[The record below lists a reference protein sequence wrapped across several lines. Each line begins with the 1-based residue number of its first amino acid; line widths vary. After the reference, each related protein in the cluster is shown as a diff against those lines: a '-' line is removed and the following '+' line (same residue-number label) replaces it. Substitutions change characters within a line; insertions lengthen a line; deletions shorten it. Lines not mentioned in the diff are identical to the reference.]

1 MYRSSNPLEVIEN
14 IGTISME
21 ENKLFDENSQY
32 VTAVLII
39 LLTIYLYTNSVVFV
53 IINQIKNL

>member
-1 MYRSSNPLEVIEN
+1 MYRSSNPLEVNEN
-14 IGTISME
+14 IGISME

-39 LLTIYLYTNSVVFV
+39 LLTTIYLYTNSVVFV